1 MKLIFSPDPASFEI
15 IADTA
20 LVTPGKPT
28 FVPDVPGCAS
38 WAERMCMAVRIS
50 RLGKTIAPRFVERY
64 IDGITLASRIY
75 PIDGTGKIMSGRAS
89 AIDCGV
95 TLGNWTPIS
104 EENLTIEANGLHT
117 EVDRPV
123 ELINS
128 SIASLTEALTVKT
141 GDILLLPLDIPLR
154 PINIGDRSQAT
165 LGDTEVLNVRFK

>member
-1 MKLIFSPDPASFEI
+1 MKLIYSPDPASFEI

-28 FVPDVPGCAS
+28 FVPDVPGCTS
-38 WAERMCMAVRIS
+38 WAERICLAVRIS

-75 PIDGTGKIMSGRAS
+75 PIDGTGKIMAGRAS

-117 EVDRPV
+117 EVEKPV

-141 GDILLLPLDIPLR
+141 GDLLLLPLDIPLR
-154 PINIGDRSQAT
+154 PINIGDRSQVT